1 MATITRDTIEWVKD
15 ELESRDEV
23 ISELED
29 ELIAAL
35 EENAALKLHI
45 TRLMTD
51 RSMTV

>member
-1 MATITRDTIEWVKD
+1 MATITRDAIEWVKD

-45 TRLMTD
+45 TQLMTD
-51 RSMTV
+51 RSVAV